1 MLKEPRSEHVNIINI
16 SINNAK
22 QESPVKLGKHPKQ
35 PKVISLHI
43 HEDEHNRKRLVER
56 PQTIKNLKQSP
67 SQRSFSTRPR
77 LMMTSRA

>member
-22 QESPVKLGKHPKQ
+22 QESPVKTGKHHPKQ

-43 HEDEHNRKRLVER
+43 HEDEHNRKRMVER
-56 PQTIKNLKQSP
+56 GP
-67 SQRSFSTRPR
+67 
-77 LMMTSRA
+77 